1 MAIKTIIVSGRPV
14 ILEDLANEA
23 ISPGHLVE
31 MVPDQASPA
40 RNIRKH
46 GSDDG
51 TDISSMFALENEVVG
66 DDINESYASGELVRY
81 AVFRPGDRALARL
94 KASIA
99 IQPGD
104 KLGSNGDGTLD
115 LSTTVG
121 AVICA
126 ADQHLAST
134 GSVQLVKVQII

>member
-1 MAIKTIIVSGRPV
+1 MAIKTIVVSGRPV
-14 ILEDLANEA
+14 SQEDLANEA

-31 MVPDQASPA
+31 FVPNQASPA

-46 GSDDG
+46 GTDDG
-51 TDISSMFALENEVVG
+51 INVASSFALENEVIG
-66 DDINESYASGELVRY
+66 DGIDADYASGELVRY
-81 AVFRPGDRALARL
+81 AVFRKGDRALARL
-94 KASIA
+94 KATTA

-115 LSTTVG
+115 ITATAG
-121 AVICA
+121 AVICI

-134 GSVQLVKVQII
+134 AGVQLVKVQII